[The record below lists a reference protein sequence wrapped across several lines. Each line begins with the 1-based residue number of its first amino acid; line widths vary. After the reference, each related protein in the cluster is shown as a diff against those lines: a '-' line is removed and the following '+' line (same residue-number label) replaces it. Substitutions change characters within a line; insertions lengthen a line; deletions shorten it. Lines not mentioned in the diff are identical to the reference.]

1 MKNSILKLTIVAGL
15 GMTMSSCSDFL
26 NEPILG
32 QQDLTNY
39 FATEEEC
46 EKHITGC
53 YSYLGCDDW
62 WQIYKH
68 YNSMNICTD
77 DQWMGNT
84 TQDPGD
90 YLHLA
95 HYTGNTVSAGN
106 AVQNFWQY
114 RYKGI
119 LQCNIA
125 IEKIPN
131 VQFNDE
137 KLKNRLVGEAK
148 FMRAFEYF
156 ELAYNFGGLPLVTGM
171 LMPAEVQGIERASL
185 ADTYALIEQDLKD
198 AIEVLPLRSQYSD
211 SDMGRITKGAAQG
224 MLGKVYLAQGKYAEA
239 ATVLKAVID
248 SKEYRL
254 LDDFSKVWNMDYN
267 NSEESLFEFQTM
279 YSANYNLGERW
290 SVVCGSRDD
299 NGWSWGLPTSNLEKA
314 FKDAGDDVRLRY
326 TILHDGQTDV
336 PGDPTWNE
344 DNPYVISA
352 SKHKSQRCNMK
363 LFIPVEKR
371 PSPYDAPKIPLNI
384 RILRYADVLLM
395 YAEACNE
402 QGNDAQAREALNQVR
417 DRVNLDPVTSSGKT
431 LRDAIRLERR
441 LELAFEPGIRLFD
454 LRRWKDDNGKLAI
467 QNVMGPNGSFV
478 KYNLEESEDECE
490 RNNQNENSNKGYTFK
505 EGRDELFPIPNS
517 EITMSNG
524 SIKQNPGY

>member
-1 MKNSILKLTIVAGL
+1 MCI
-15 GMTMSSCSDFL
+15 
-26 NEPILG
+26 
-32 QQDLTNY
+32 
-39 FATEEEC
+39 
-46 EKHITGC
+46 
-53 YSYLGCDDW
+53 
-62 WQIYKH
+62 
-68 YNSMNICTD
+68 
-77 DQWMGNT
+77 
-84 TQDPGD
+84 
-90 YLHLA
+90 
-95 HYTGNTVSAGN
+95 
-106 AVQNFWQY
+106 
-114 RYKGI
+114 
-119 LQCNIA
+119 
-125 IEKIPN
+125 
-131 VQFNDE
+131 
-137 KLKNRLVGEAK
+137 
-148 FMRAFEYF
+148 
-156 ELAYNFGGLPLVTGM
+156 
-171 LMPAEVQGIERASL
+171 
-185 ADTYALIEQDLKD
+185 
-198 AIEVLPLRSQYSD
+198 
-211 SDMGRITKGAAQG
+211 
-224 MLGKVYLAQGKYAEA
+224 
-239 ATVLKAVID
+239 
-248 SKEYRL
+248 
-254 LDDFSKVWNMDYN
+254 
-267 NSEESLFEFQTM
+267 
-279 YSANYNLGERW
+279 
-290 SVVCGSRDD
+290 RDR
-299 NGWSWGLPTSNLEKA
+299 SWGLPTSNLEKA

-490 RNNQNENSNKGYTFK
+490 RNNQNENSNKGYFFK

>member
-1 MKNSILKLTIVAGL
+1 
-15 GMTMSSCSDFL
+15 
-26 NEPILG
+26 
-32 QQDLTNY
+32 
-39 FATEEEC
+39 
-46 EKHITGC
+46 
-53 YSYLGCDDW
+53 
-62 WQIYKH
+62 
-68 YNSMNICTD
+68 
-77 DQWMGNT
+77 
-84 TQDPGD
+84 
-90 YLHLA
+90 
-95 HYTGNTVSAGN
+95 
-106 AVQNFWQY
+106 
-114 RYKGI
+114 
-119 LQCNIA
+119 
-125 IEKIPN
+125 
-131 VQFNDE
+131 
-137 KLKNRLVGEAK
+137 
-148 FMRAFEYF
+148 MRAFEYF

-185 ADTYALIEQDLKD
+185 ADTYAQIEQDLKD

-279 YSANYNLGERW
+279 YSASYNLGERW
-290 SVVCGSRDD
+290 SVICGSRDD